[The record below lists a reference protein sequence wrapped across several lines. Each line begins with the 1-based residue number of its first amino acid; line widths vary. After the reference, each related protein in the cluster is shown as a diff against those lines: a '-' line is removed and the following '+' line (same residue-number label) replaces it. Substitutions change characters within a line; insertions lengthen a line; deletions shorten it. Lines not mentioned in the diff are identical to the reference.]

1 MTAAA
6 NTAGTRSEPRAPEVD
21 VNEEKAFG
29 FWLYLMSDAIIF
41 ALLFATYVVM
51 APNHAG
57 GPTGQTLFNLGRTFA
72 ETMLLLCSSITFGFA
87 SVAMRVGQ
95 QRVMLR
101 WLAVTFAL
109 GAAFVALEIGE
120 FTGMVAQGAGPQ
132 RSGFLSAFFTLV
144 GTHGLHVSMGL
155 VWILILSVQVL
166 VKGLTEP
173 VASRLYRLGL
183 FWHFLDIV
191 WIGIFSIVYLPGVL

>member
-1 MTAAA
+1 MSSLAAGA
-6 NTAGTRSEPRAPEVD
+6 SADHPPAEVD
-21 VNEEKAFG
+21 VYEEKALG
-29 FWLYLMSDAIIF
+29 FWIYLMSDAIIF

-51 APNHAG
+51 APNNAD
-57 GPTGQTLFNLGRTFA
+57 GPTGKTLFDLSGTFS
-72 ETMLLLCSSITFGFA
+72 ETMLLLFSSITFGFA
-87 SVAMRVGQ
+87 SVAIWRGK
-95 QRVMLR
+95 RALALT
-101 WLAVTFAL
+101 WLAVTFVL

-120 FTGMVAQGAGPQ
+120 FTGMYEQGAGPQ
-132 RSGFLSAFFTLV
+132 RSGFLSAFFALV

-155 VWILILSVQVL
+155 IWIVILSLQVL

-173 VASRLYRLGL
+173 VASRLFRLGL

>member
-1 MTAAA
+1 MTSAVNASNPPA
-6 NTAGTRSEPRAPEVD
+6 SEVD
-21 VNEEKAFG
+21 PYEEKELG

-41 ALLFATYVVM
+41 ALLFATYAVM

-57 GPTGQTLFNLGRTFA
+57 GPTGKTLFNLGHTFT
-72 ETMLLLCSSITFGFA
+72 ETMVLLCSSITFGFA
-87 SVAMRVGQ
+87 TVAVGQ
-95 QRVMLR
+95 GARGRVLA
-101 WLAVTFAL
+101 WLAVTFLL
-109 GAAFVALEIGE
+109 GAGFVALEISE
-120 FTGMVAQGAGPQ
+120 FGGMVAQGAGPQ

-155 VWILILSVQVL
+155 IWILILSLQVL